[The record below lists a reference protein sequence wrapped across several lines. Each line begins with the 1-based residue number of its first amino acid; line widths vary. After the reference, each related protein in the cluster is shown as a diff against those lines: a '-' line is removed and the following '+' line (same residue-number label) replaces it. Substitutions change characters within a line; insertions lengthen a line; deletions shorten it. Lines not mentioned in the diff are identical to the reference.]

1 MKWVNYLKE
10 LPRLGNTFSLFSRP
24 NFFSD
29 EKRNPLSNSMMLGW
43 IIHFPLGWWGN
54 DSHCFFLILCRNCW
68 IQLRTEDREQ
78 WSEVQ
83 LKKNKNNPWLFSF
96 LRAAPDYSQE
106 RTNCGL
112 VKSSEYLQERYRLQE
127 KLFLYISILLRNVGY
142 QLLPRWLT
150 APLLCSLNT

>member
-10 LPRLGNTFSLFSRP
+10 LPRLGNTFSLFPWP
-24 NFFSD
+24 NFLSD

-43 IIHFPLGWWGN
+43 IIHFPLVWWGN

-83 LKKNKNNPWLFSF
+83 LKKTKTILGFSAF
-96 LRAAPDYSQE
+96 WGLLLIILRKEQ
-106 RTNCGL
+106 TGL

-127 KLFLYISILLRNVGY
+127 KLFLYLSILLRNVGY
-142 QLLPRWLT
+142 HLLPRWLT

>member
-10 LPRLGNTFSLFSRP
+10 LPRLGNTFSLFPRP

-43 IIHFPLGWWGN
+43 IIHFPLVWWGN

-83 LKKNKNNPWLFSF
+83 LKKTKTILGFSAF
-96 LRAAPDYSQE
+96 WGLLLIILRKEQ
-106 RTNCGL
+106 TGL

-127 KLFLYISILLRNVGY
+127 KLFLYLSILLRNVGY
-142 QLLPRWLT
+142 HLLPRWLT

>member
-10 LPRLGNTFSLFSRP
+10 LPRLGNTFGLFPRP

-43 IIHFPLGWWGN
+43 IIHFPLVWWGN

-83 LKKNKNNPWLFSF
+83 LKKTKTILGFSAF
-96 LRAAPDYSQE
+96 WGLLLIILRKEQ
-106 RTNCGL
+106 TGL

-127 KLFLYISILLRNVGY
+127 KLFLYLSILLRNVGY
-142 QLLPRWLT
+142 HLLPRWLT

>member
-29 EKRNPLSNSMMLGW
+29 EKRNPLSNSMMLGESFISLW
-43 IIHFPLGWWGN
+43 FGGEMTVTVSSSFCAETAGFSWELKTESNGLRFSWKKKTKTILGFSAFWGLLLII
-54 DSHCFFLILCRNCW
+54 
-68 IQLRTEDREQ
+68 LRKEQ
-78 WSEVQ
+78 
-83 LKKNKNNPWLFSF
+83 
-96 LRAAPDYSQE
+96 
-106 RTNCGL
+106 TGL

-127 KLFLYISILLRNVGY
+127 KLFLYLSILLRNVGY
-142 QLLPRWLT
+142 HLLPRWLT

>member
-10 LPRLGNTFSLFSRP
+10 LPRLGNTFSLFPWP

-43 IIHFPLGWWGN
+43 IIHFPLVWWGN

-83 LKKNKNNPWLFSF
+83 LKKTKTILGFSAF
-96 LRAAPDYSQE
+96 WGLLLIILRKEQ
-106 RTNCGL
+106 TGL

-127 KLFLYISILLRNVGY
+127 KLFLYLSILLRNVGY
-142 QLLPRWLT
+142 HLLPRWLT